1 MKDFPSHQIFL
12 EKGIDFFLR
21 CAIIIK
27 HLRVECTQRITSME
41 RWLSWSKAH
50 DWKSCVPYKGT
61 EGSNPSLSAKNK
73 AHKRFSVCELFL
85 CPNGNGEF
93 SPKNRLFS
101 PKKYH
106 YSNSISMYSAY
117 PLYLIRLFLSA
128 NCIQSSA

>member
-27 HLRVECTQRITSME
+27 HLQVECTQRITSME

-61 EGSNPSLSAKNK
+61 EGSNPSLSAK
-73 AHKRFSVCELFL
+73 
-85 CPNGNGEF
+85 
-93 SPKNRLFS
+93 
-101 PKKYH
+101 KKFH
-106 YSNSISMYSAY
+106 FGTSFFILMKKVD
-117 PLYLIRLFLSA
+117 
-128 NCIQSSA
+128 